1 MATITILRASLKM
14 NAEKIRKAEVEIHE
28 FKAEASAWKLQGA
41 QTYFIAACKD
51 VRKHKVKLA
60 KLVALQRSIKSEIT
74 AFFRNERITRKYQVV
89 FGKPPIVQSST
100 SYEMEDMLDTLIA
113 EKNAQAAAI
122 AVA

>member
-14 NAEKIRKAEVEIHE
+14 NAEKIRKTESVIHE
-28 FKAEASAWKLQGA
+28 FKAEASAWKRQGELS
-41 QTYFIAACKD
+41 FFVSACKD

-60 KLVALQRSIKSEIT
+60 KLVALQRSIKAEIE
-74 AFFRNERITRKYQVV
+74 ALFRNARIARKYEFV
-89 FGKPPIVQSST
+89 FGKPPMTQTKT
-100 SYEMEDMLDTLIA
+100 SYEMEDMLDILIA